1 MDSTNAPAGSGQ
13 VPCYQQPVSGG
24 SSHGSFNDS
33 NVSHVLVTEEQLH
46 LSDDNGDDSQQ
57 PLPLG
62 QHSSAVHTSAVPYL
76 KAVLG
81 KAAVTASSNNADP
94 ATVQRARLKIHTLLQ
109 TIAGITSGFLM
120 PGSRTPIARTPVWLT
135 PVVISGGFP
144 SGQLAAGGMLTDY
157 ETKLAH
163 QLEIPLSDD
172 PADIRLKLN
181 RIWFN
186 EPYYSQLC
194 DMLDNGTYRFN
205 FPEEAVMLV
214 AVALQR
220 SGYGKKAEKLIR
232 TVAPFM
238 KRARFF
244 PEPAQK
250 LLPLARTVSMTT
262 VPDALVKLHNRFS
275 PHPEHKTNTRRHIE
289 KNALVFDQWLPLK
302 DRLLKLVLDTV
313 VGEPPYYSFTGELC
327 GGMPLVAITPKW
339 AEEARQFQAD
349 RKQVLEQYPEM
360 QYRSMRKRGSERI
373 LLRSLEI
380 ALANPP
386 QNQLPANRVGFLKIQ
401 ENLRKTLADVHHKQ
415 GAPGSEKQQK
425 IQDNRQLWLE
435 KHKNAA
441 SKGQLLIAQLHPF
454 KDDNQLP
461 PGNLSVDMA
470 SMPASV
476 KKLLEKLQPRE
487 LAELLTRHD
496 ITSSEVLA
504 AKLLEIVPIVKSESM
519 ADPTLATLFAYIGQA
534 FNRRRSLL
542 LHSLQSQVR
551 INELPWVKHLEA
563 ITPVDKASRQENV
576 RALITDAVLQVLTY
590 FPYTIF
596 PNPFIKSLTQ
606 LVRALPE
613 ARMKK
618 IALTN
623 ELAADIYE
631 GAFSKK
637 YVTSAKEAA
646 KLMTGTLY
654 ERYYGLEYDK
664 ISRFRKQGHLYN
676 LCHSLSGVPKKTH
689 RFHYYAP
696 RENGKIIEWQQ
707 IITTHNLASL
717 TNFLGLHEYLQ
728 SDNGAKSSH
737 KIAEWIIDKHSRYN
751 PDNPDWI
758 RLREHKNIAY
768 AFRQMLFFL
777 SFQTND
783 VQLSVLAKLKTIPEI
798 IEGKMA
804 AISSTRKRTAA
815 APESTTANE
824 ASTSTKKIDRTLS
837 LVGSRERLERLT
849 NQKKEAH
856 LMVSSLEAALLNQ
869 GTQTNLKP
877 FMGWL

>member
-13 VPCYQQPVSGG
+13 VPCYRQPMAGG

-46 LSDDNGDDSQQ
+46 LSDDSGDDSQ
-57 PLPLG
+57 PSLSLG
-62 QHSSAVHTSAVPYL
+62 QHSSAVHTSSVPYL
-76 KAVLG
+76 KGVLG
-81 KAAVTASSNNADP
+81 KAAATASSNSADP

-120 PGSRTPIARTPVWLT
+120 PGSRTPLSWAPVWLT

-144 SGQLAAGGMLTDY
+144 SGQLAAGGSLTDY

-163 QLEIPLSDD
+163 QLGIPLSDD

-194 DMLDNGTYRFN
+194 DMLDNGTYRVN

-220 SGYGKKAEKLIR
+220 AGYGDKAEKLIGK
-232 TVAPFM
+232 VAPFM
-238 KRARFF
+238 KHARFF
-244 PEPAQK
+244 PEPAQT
-250 LLPLARTVSMTT
+250 LLPLDRTVSMTT
-262 VPDALVKLHNRFS
+262 VPNALTQLHNRFS
-275 PHPEHKTNTRRHIE
+275 PQPEHKTNTRRHIE

-302 DRLLKLVLDTV
+302 DRLLKLILDTV
-313 VGEPPYYSFTGELC
+313 VGDPPYYSFTGELC
-327 GGMPLVAITPKW
+327 GGTPLVAITPKW
-339 AEEARQFQAD
+339 AEAARQFQAD

-386 QNQLPANRVGFLKIQ
+386 ENLLPTDRAGFLKIQ

-415 GAPGSEKQQK
+415 GAPDSEKQQK
-425 IQDNRQLWLE
+425 IQDARQLWLE

-470 SMPASV
+470 SMPAPV

-487 LAELLTRHD
+487 LAELLTRRD

-519 ADPTLATLFAYIGQA
+519 ADPTLATLFACIGRA
-534 FNRRRSLL
+534 FNKRRSLL
-542 LHSLQSQVR
+542 LHSLQSQVM
-551 INELPWVKHLEA
+551 INELPWVKYLEA
-563 ITPVDKASRQENV
+563 IIPVDKARRRDNV
-576 RALITDAVLQVLTY
+576 RDLITDVVLQVLTY
-590 FPYTIF
+590 FPHTIF

-606 LVRALPE
+606 LIRALPE

-631 GAFSKK
+631 NAFSRK

-664 ISRFRKQGHLYN
+664 ISRFRKRVHLYN
-676 LCHSLSGVPKKTH
+676 LCHSLSGVPKKADP
-689 RFHYYAP
+689 FHYSP

-728 SDNGAKSSH
+728 SDNGAKSSN
-737 KIAEWIIDKHSRYN
+737 KIADWIINKHSRYN

-777 SFQTND
+777 SFQTSD
-783 VQLSVLAKLKTIPEI
+783 VQLSVLAKLQTIPEI

-804 AISSTRKRTAA
+804 AINSTRKKTAA
-815 APESTTANE
+815 APESTTANK
-824 ASTSTKKIDRTLS
+824 ASTSTKKIDRTLPP
-837 LVGSRERLERLT
+837 VGLRERIERLT

-869 GTQTNLKP
+869 DAQTNLKP
-877 FMGWL
+877 FVGWL